1 MFFMIKFVVMINFFK
16 VIYFIQPIIIFR
28 AKLINT
34 KMAKNLIFKGCI
46 QVECSYFMTIAV
58 IDNLMK
64 MEYDVYKFNF
74 VICQT

>member
-1 MFFMIKFVVMINFFK
+1 MINFFK

-46 QVECSYFMTIAV
+46 
-58 IDNLMK
+58 
-64 MEYDVYKFNF
+64 
-74 VICQT
+74 